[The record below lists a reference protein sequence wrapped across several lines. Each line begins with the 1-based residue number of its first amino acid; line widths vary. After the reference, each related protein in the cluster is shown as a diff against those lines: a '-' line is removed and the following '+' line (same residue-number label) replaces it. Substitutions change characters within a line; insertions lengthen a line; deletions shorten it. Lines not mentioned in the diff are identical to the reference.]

1 MLCVFGIK
9 TKRFFKKKEYQFLP
23 LWFNIVLEV
32 LDTAIRQGKETRGIQ
47 IGNEEEKLS
56 LFAGDMI
63 LQLENPQEA
72 TKNF

>member
-1 MLCVFGIK
+1 MSLGLKLNDFS
-9 TKRFFKKKEYQFLP
+9 KKKEYQFLP

-32 LDTAIRQGKETRGIQ
+32 LDTAIIQGKETRGIQ

-56 LFAGDMI
+56 LYAGDMI